1 MLRYCLYVSIGIM
14 QMPDNQVICKSL
26 STKYALKNRHSK
38 TAQTERCKHYPQ
50 ELIAQA
56 HRRSIGGWHSPRKLT
71 LSKGRTPTFALR
83 LRTPVGNA
91 LLHVRA
97 PTTEHCRRGVKD
109 MPQRLQD
116 GAAKAWVVVKERVQ
130 TIHVRTVRFMMFHG
144 IVSRWG
150 EYLLLLLFA
159 PWPSCL
165 FHVFNRLSWPICHAR
180 NVRCDDV
187 IQKGASAWAHSKT
200 RSWYWN
206 RCIITTFDPKA
217 SSHNQTQS
225 YVCHHSYVCLFQLQG
240 YTAEEFRLSNFCV
253 LQAGFSAMFA
263 QWAATDT
270 PLQMAK
276 RREEPNVKDRENKT
290 NEPKFADE
298 PQKWK
303 KIQKRSFRILK
314 LVIKVRQDSHHET
327 KLKILIW

>member
-1 MLRYCLYVSIGIM
+1 MLRYCLYISIGIM

-38 TAQTERCKHYPQ
+38 TAQTERCKHYPL

-83 LRTPVGNA
+83 LRTPVWNA

-116 GAAKAWVVVKERVQ
+116 GATKAWVVVKERVQ

-187 IQKGASAWAHSKT
+187 IQKGASAWAHLECYSKT

-217 SSHNQTQS
+217 STIRLNRTCVIIRTCVFSSFKVIRLKSSGCRIFVFCRRGSLQCLHNWQLPT
-225 YVCHHSYVCLFQLQG
+225 HHC
-240 YTAEEFRLSNFCV
+240 R
-253 LQAGFSAMFA
+253 
-263 QWAATDT
+263 W
-270 PLQMAK
+270 
-276 RREEPNVKDRENKT
+276 
-290 NEPKFADE
+290 
-298 PQKWK
+298 QKGE
-303 KIQKRSFRILK
+303 RNRM
-314 LVIKVRQDSHHET
+314 
-327 KLKILIW
+327 